1 MNRIFADT
9 NVLFPFSVM
18 DLLLAASE
26 DGLHEVIWTDA
37 LLNEWEDVIAREH
50 KRTKETAAAVTAAI
64 REFFP
69 DSKIERRDYQH
80 LVAEMPGKDPD
91 DHEHM
96 AAAIVGGTTVLLT
109 HNNKNFPPKPLAMH
123 GLRVSDPDT
132 YLCELAA
139 EYPDE
144 VADTIV
150 RLAREKKRPPKPPDD
165 LLNDLEHAGV
175 PHFVKRI
182 SALLGT
188 AP

>member
-18 DLLLAASE
+18 DLLLALSE
-26 DGLHEVIWTDA
+26 DGLHELIWTDA
-37 LLNEWEDVIAREH
+37 LLDEWEAVIVREH
-50 KRTKETAAAVTAAI
+50 KRTKQTAAAISAAI

-69 DSKIERRDYQH
+69 DSKIERQDYRH
-80 LVAEMPGKDPD
+80 LIADMPGNDPD

-96 AAAIVGGTTVLLT
+96 AAAIEGSATVLIT
-109 HNNKNFPPKPLAMH
+109 HNKKDFPAKQLATR

-150 RLAREKKRPPKPPDD
+150 RLAREKNRPPKSVDD

-175 PHFVKRI
+175 PHFVTRMI
-182 SALLGT
+182 ALRGT